1 MNRIHFWIVN
11 QEGYTEFEGKTK
23 FHTTYENA
31 EMQVNSLLK
40 AYQKTVN
47 YKVYYNLLKRDLVEL

>member
-31 EMQVNSLLK
+31 EMQVASILK
-40 AYQKTVN
+40 SYQKIVD
-47 YKVYYNLLKRDLVEL
+47 YKVYYNLLERDLIKV